1 MDIYFLIAS
10 ILCFIVALIHS
21 LLGEVLVFRR
31 MRTKGLVPTDAH
43 PILKERHVRI
53 LWASW
58 HIVTIFGWGFGTI
71 LLLRAQSSSF
81 EPIET
86 NILYIVSISMLISAA
101 LVFYSTKARH
111 PGWVGLLLISLFIW
125 LGVK

>member
-21 LLGEVLVFRR
+21 VLGEILVFKR
-31 MRTKGLVPTDAH
+31 MRTKGLVPTEAH

-58 HIVTIFGWGFGTI
+58 HIVTIFGWGFGAI
-71 LLLRAQSSSF
+71 LLLRAQSNSF
-81 EPIET
+81 ATIEYYVL
-86 NILYIVSISMLISAA
+86 NIIVISMFISGL
-101 LVFYSTKARH
+101 LVLYSTKARH
-111 PGWVGLLLISLFIW
+111 PGWVGLLLISLFTW
-125 LGVK
+125 LGVN